1 MQRLFRMTPPYS
13 TVLDFWFSPKSSKT
27 YLQEKSFWYG
37 STAADDALVRNH
49 LAPLYDTASQTSSL
63 DDWQRQGDGEGALA
77 LILLLD
83 QVPRNIF
90 RGTARAYATDAKA
103 LEVARYA
110 ALERGF
116 GKEMPATQRRYLYS
130 PFNHSENV
138 KDQEVSVRL
147 FEELGDSYHLH
158 WARKFYE
165 DIKRDGRFK
174 HRDAI
179 LGR

>member
-1 MQRLFRMTPPYS
+1 MAPSYN
-13 TVLDFWFSPKSSKT
+13 TVLDFWFSPKTSPT

-37 STAADDALVRNH
+37 STTADDALVRKH
-49 LAPLYDTASQTSSL
+49 LGPLYDTASQTTSL

-110 ALERGF
+110 VLERAF
-116 GKEMPATQRRYLYS
+116 GKGMPEIQRRYMYS

-138 KDQEVSVRL
+138 KDQEMSVKL
-147 FEELGDSYHLH
+147 FEELGDSYHSF

-165 DIKRDGRFK
+165 DVKRDGRFK